1 MTASNA
7 RSSAAAPQVV
17 LITGAT
23 AGIGRQ
29 TALHLAAAGYH
40 VIATGRRVAELE
52 ALRRDAPGRLSIT
65 PLDVTSA
72 ASIAAA
78 VAEVDRLTDGHGV
91 DVLVN
96 NAGFGLLGP
105 LTEISRRRA
114 APPVRHQRVRPDGG
128 DPRVRPG
135 RCARAAAAASS
146 TCRAWAGG

>member
-52 ALRRDAPGRLSIT
+52 ALRRDAPGRLSIA

-78 VAEVDRLTDGHGV
+78 VAEVDRLTTATASTCWSTTPASACRPADR
-91 DVLVN
+91 DQ
-96 NAGFGLLGP
+96 
-105 LTEISRRRA
+105 RRRA

-128 DPRVRPG
+128 HPRVRPAM
-135 RCARAAAAASS
+135 RRAAAAASS
-146 TCRAWAGG
+146 TCRAWAAR